1 MKIMRIWFLKK
12 ENTKRRRSTK
22 EAILN
27 YLRAHENSSLG
38 EIVMNLSLS
47 YTEGLNNL
55 LELKNE
61 GKVTNNS
68 SPFKYRVAGL

>member
-1 MKIMRIWFLKK
+1 MKIWFSRK
-12 ENTKRRRSTK
+12 EKNKGRNTK
-22 EAILN
+22 EAILD
-27 YLRAHENSSLG
+27 YLKRHENSSLG

-61 GKVTNNS
+61 GKVTNNI
-68 SPFKYRVAGL
+68 SPFKYRVTG

>member
-1 MKIMRIWFLKK
+1 MKILFASKK
-12 ENTKRRRSTK
+12 NKRKVTTK

-27 YLRAHENSSLG
+27 YLRSHENSSLG

-61 GKVTNNS
+61 GKVINNI
-68 SPFKYRVAGL
+68 SPFKYRLASI

>member
-1 MKIMRIWFLKK
+1 MKIWFW
-12 ENTKRRRSTK
+12 KRTHGKRKNTK
-22 EAILN
+22 EAILE
-27 YLRAHENSSLG
+27 YLKKHENSSLG

-61 GKVTNNS
+61 GKVTNNT
-68 SPFKYRVAGL
+68 SPFKYRVAM

>member
-1 MKIMRIWFLKK
+1 MKILFASKK
-12 ENTKRRRSTK
+12 NKRKVSTK
-22 EAILN
+22 EAILG
-27 YLRAHENSSLG
+27 YLKNHENSSLG

-61 GKVTNNS
+61 GKVINNV
-68 SPFKYRVAGL
+68 SPFKYRVSGI

>member
-1 MKIMRIWFLKK
+1 MRVWFFKK
-12 ENTKRRRSTK
+12 GNVRKSNTKD
-22 EAILN
+22 AILN
-27 YLRAHENSSLG
+27 YLKNHENSSLG

-61 GKVTNNS
+61 GKVTNNR
-68 SPFKYRVAGL
+68 SPFKYRVAGF

>member
-1 MKIMRIWFLKK
+1 MRIWFLKK
-12 ENTKRRRSTK
+12 EHTKRGNTK
-22 EAILN
+22 EEILN
-27 YLRAHENSSLG
+27 YLKTHENSSLG

-47 YTEGLNNL
+47 YTDGLNNL

-68 SPFKYRVAGL
+68 SPFKYRVAGM